1 MPQSVTLVTG
11 TSSGIGKATALHLA
25 RQGHWVFAS
34 MRTPATGAAPLAEA
48 ARREGLKLVV
58 IELDVT
64 DAGSSERAVRDLL
77 RQAGRLDVLINNAG
91 IGGGGPLEEVPEDL
105 LRQIFETNFFG
116 PMRLMRLVVPVMRQ
130 ARSGAIVNVT
140 SIMGRLARPGASAYA
155 GSKFALEAASEA
167 LAQEVRRFGIRVA
180 IIEPG
185 VVQTPLHE
193 KGGGKP
199 DPNSPYHEFALR
211 GSRLFGALLKD
222 PSSPELVAATIQH
235 ALETDQP
242 KLRYLV
248 GQDAQK
254 WAAGRQAM
262 TDEEWVDVG
271 REMTL
276 DEYAAFY
283 RDRFGM
289 SI

>member
-1 MPQSVTLVTG
+1 
-11 TSSGIGKATALHLA
+11 
-25 RQGHWVFAS
+25 
-34 MRTPATGAAPLAEA
+34 
-48 ARREGLKLVV
+48 
-58 IELDVT
+58 
-64 DAGSSERAVRDLL
+64 
-77 RQAGRLDVLINNAG
+77 
-91 IGGGGPLEEVPEDL
+91 
-105 LRQIFETNFFG
+105 
-116 PMRLMRLVVPVMRQ
+116 MRLVVPTMRQ

-140 SIMGRLARPGASAYA
+140 SIMGRLARAGASAYA
-155 GSKFALEAASEA
+155 GSKSALEAASES

-193 KGGGKP
+193 KEDGTP
-199 DPNSPYHEFALR
+199 DPNCTYHEFTLR
-211 GSRLFGALLKD
+211 GSRLFGALLEN

-248 GQDAQK
+248 GEDAHK
-254 WAAGRQAM
+254 WVAGRQAM
-262 TDEEWVDVG
+262 SDEAWVDVG

-283 RDRFGM
+283 RDQFGM
-289 SI
+289 AI

>member
-1 MPQSVTLVTG
+1 MSAALITG
-11 TSSGIGKATALHLA
+11 TSSGIGQATALHLA
-25 RQGHWVFAS
+25 RQGYWVFAS
-34 MRTPATGAAPLAEA
+34 MRDPATGAAPLTEA
-48 ARREGLKLVV
+48 ARQEGLKLTV

-64 DAGSSERAVRDLL
+64 DAGSSERAVQKVLG
-77 RQAGRLDVLINNAG
+77 QAGRLDALINNAG
-91 IGGGGPLEEVPEDL
+91 IGGGGPLEEVSEDL

-116 PMRLMRLVVPVMRQ
+116 PMRLMRLVVPTMRQ
-130 ARSGAIVNVT
+130 ARGGAIVNVT
-140 SIMGRLARPGASAYA
+140 SIMGRLARAGASAYA

-167 LAQEVRRFGIRVA
+167 LAQEVRRFDIRVA

-193 KGGGKP
+193 KEGGRP
-199 DPNSPYHEFALR
+199 DPNSPYHEFTLR
-211 GSRLFGALLKD
+211 GSRLFGALLEN

-248 GQDAQK
+248 GKDAHK

-262 TDEEWVDVG
+262 SDEAWVDVG
-271 REMTL
+271 RKMTL

-289 SI
+289 AI

>member
-1 MPQSVTLVTG
+1 
-11 TSSGIGKATALHLA
+11 
-25 RQGHWVFAS
+25 
-34 MRTPATGAAPLAEA
+34 
-48 ARREGLKLVV
+48 
-58 IELDVT
+58 
-64 DAGSSERAVRDLL
+64 
-77 RQAGRLDVLINNAG
+77 
-91 IGGGGPLEEVPEDL
+91 
-105 LRQIFETNFFG
+105 
-116 PMRLMRLVVPVMRQ
+116 MRLMRLVVPVMRQ

-140 SIMGRLARPGASAYA
+140 SIMGRLARAGASAYA

-193 KGGGKP
+193 KGGRKA
-199 DPNSPYHEFALR
+199 DPNSPYHEFNQR
-211 GSRLFGALLKD
+211 GSRLFGALLQN
-222 PSSPELVAATIQH
+222 PSLPAEVATIIHH

-248 GQDAQK
+248 GEDAQQ

-262 TDEEWVDVG
+262 TDETWVDLG

-276 DEYAAFY
+276 EEYAAFY

-289 SI
+289 VI

>member
-1 MPQSVTLVTG
+1 MQVCL
-11 TSSGIGKATALHLA
+11 TALHLA
-25 RQGHWVFAS
+25 RQGYGVFAS
-34 MRTPATGAAPLAEA
+34 MRSPATCAAPLEEA
-48 ARREGLKLVV
+48 ARREGLELAV

-64 DAGSSERAVRDLL
+64 DAESSERAVREVL
-77 RQAGRLDVLINNAG
+77 RRAGRLDALVNNAG
-91 IGGGGPLEEVPEDL
+91 IGGGGPLEEVSEDL

-116 PMRLMRLVVPVMRQ
+116 PMRLMRLVVPIMRK

-140 SIMGRLARPGASAYA
+140 SIMGRLARAGASAYA

-167 LAQEVRRFGIRVA
+167 LAQEVWRFGIRVA

-185 VVQTPLHE
+185 VVQTPLHT
-193 KGGGKP
+193 KGGGKA
-199 DPNSPYHEFALR
+199 DPSSPYHEFSLR
-211 GSRLFGALLKD
+211 GSRLFGALLEN
-222 PSSPELVAATIQH
+222 PSSPELVAVTIQH
-235 ALETDQP
+235 ALETERP

-248 GQDAQK
+248 GEDAER

-276 DEYAAFY
+276 DEYVTLY
-283 RDRFGM
+283 RDRFDM
-289 SI
+289 EI